1 MEVCNRY
8 RNKYKNFKPSRV
20 KRPKISLSE
29 MKYKDAYYDIVICL
43 IQDTKKSKDHIIG
56 ISNGWIFDSRLS
68 FTLPLE
74 KNNLDKVCGSLS
86 SGDQFISFHEQIR
99 IQLK

>member
-1 MEVCNRY
+1 M
-8 RNKYKNFKPSRV
+8 
-20 KRPKISLSE
+20 KRPKLSLNDL
-29 MKYKDAYYDIVICL
+29 KKKDPFYDIVICL
-43 IQDTKKSKDHIIG
+43 LQDTNKSKDHIIG

-74 KNNLDKVCGSLS
+74 KDNLDKVCGSLL

-99 IQLK
+99 IRLK